1 MKYFGTRSLSSFM
14 NALLTVAWYLAW
26 LFAALAIVLGTVIV
40 FHEQLGSP
48 FSQGM
53 AESSRSDIRDW
64 ERFQSLPLAIRILVL
79 PYFGAV
85 MTLVLMVLRK
95 ARSLF
100 SNFKDEVVFDAGN
113 VRLIRRTSKLVIA
126 LAVLTFSAGSFL
138 TGVILLLICEI
149 LAAGTVLKEEHDLTV

>member
-26 LFAALAIVLGTVIV
+26 VFAALAIVLGTVIV
-40 FHEQLGSP
+40 FHEELGSP
-48 FSQGM
+48 FSRGM
-53 AESSRSDIRDW
+53 SDSSRADIQDW
-64 ERFQSLPLAIRILVL
+64 EKFQSMPLGVRILIL

-95 ARSLF
+95 ARALF
-100 SNFKDEVVFDAGN
+100 ANFRGEIVFHQGN
-113 VRLIRRTSKLVIA
+113 VRIIRQISKLVIA
-126 LAVLTFSAGSFL
+126 MAILTFSAGSFL

-149 LAAGTVLKEEHDLTV
+149 LKAGTALQEEHDLTV

>member
-26 LFAALAIVLGTVIV
+26 LFAALAIILGTVIV
-40 FHEQLGSP
+40 FHEQFGSP

-53 AESSRSDIRDW
+53 SESSRKDIQDW
-64 ERFQSLPLAIRILVL
+64 ERFQNLPLGIRILIL

-95 ARSLF
+95 ARALF

-138 TGVILLLICEI
+138 TAVILLLICEI

>member
-64 ERFQSLPLAIRILVL
+64 ERFQSLPPAIRILVL
-79 PYFGAV
+79 PYFAAV

-100 SNFKDEVVFDAGN
+100 SNFKDEGGFDAGN

>member
-14 NALLTVAWYLAW
+14 HGLLTVAWYLAW
-26 LFAALAIVLGTVIV
+26 LCAALAIVLGTVIV

-48 FSQGM
+48 FSRGM
-53 AESSRSDIRDW
+53 AESSRKDIQDW

-138 TGVILLLICEI
+138 TAVILLLICEI

>member
-26 LFAALAIVLGTVIV
+26 VFAAVAIVLGTVIV

-64 ERFQSLPLAIRILVL
+64 ERFQNLPLAIRILVL

-95 ARSLF
+95 TRSLF
-100 SNFKDEVVFDAGN
+100 SNFKDEVVFDVGN

-138 TGVILLLICEI
+138 TAVILLLICEI